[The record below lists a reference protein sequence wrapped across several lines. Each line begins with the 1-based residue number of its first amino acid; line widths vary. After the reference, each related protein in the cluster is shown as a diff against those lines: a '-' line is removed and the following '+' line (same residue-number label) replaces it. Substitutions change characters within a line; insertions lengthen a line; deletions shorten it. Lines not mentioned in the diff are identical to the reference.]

1 MLETVIK
8 VVDAKLAKK
17 LVVEALPAAKRV
29 VVPLVMFALNAE
41 KLVVDAV
48 IAVKSVPVAL
58 VK

>member
-1 MLETVIK
+1 MKKAL
-8 VVDAKLAKK
+8 VVDDL
-17 LVVEALPAAKRV
+17 LAAKRV